1 MMGRRSHLHSP
12 RSPLRVHLPL
22 LPQLV
27 LVSVLPVTEE
37 LMWMD
42 LFMMLNSAF
51 CGLALV
57 QSAIC
62 IML

>member
-1 MMGRRSHLHSP
+1 MHDGPSLTPGLTSHL
-12 RSPLRVHLPL
+12 RSPPF